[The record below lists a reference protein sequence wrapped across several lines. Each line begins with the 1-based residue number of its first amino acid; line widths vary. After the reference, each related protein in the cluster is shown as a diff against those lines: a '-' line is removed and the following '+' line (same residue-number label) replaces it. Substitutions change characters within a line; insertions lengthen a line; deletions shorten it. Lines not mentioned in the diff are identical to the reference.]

1 MKKNHDFKAETDF
14 RDLIRKPHKLFGYS
28 FIYFVLVLGVI
39 GFLYVGSLTEIG
51 KNAISPLVLMD
62 STALVKDIPFQS
74 ARLLPPVDVTK
85 IAVSTPELIAKGRDL
100 FQANCSSCH
109 GDAGEGNGPSAATMN
124 PKPRNFH
131 SLQGWTNGSK
141 ISQIY
146 KTLEEGIVRNGMAS
160 YNYLPPADR
169 FALIHYVRSLAAGQP
184 VDSQVDIQGLETTYQ
199 LSKGSDIP
207 GQIPIQKAGQILVAE
222 EAPAVSIIEELAEK
236 NHDTP
241 GSPGGA
247 LFERLS
253 RNKKKVL
260 SVFILRRAQINSVEQ
275 FATIVSSD
283 PIELGF
289 KAEVARLSSGE
300 WAALFQF
307 LNGLKGKKG

>member
-1 MKKNHDFKAETDF
+1 MKTNHDFKAETDF

-28 FIYFVLVLGVI
+28 FVYFVLVVGVI
-39 GFLYVGSLTEIG
+39 GFLYIGSLTDIG
-51 KNAISPLVLMD
+51 KNAVSPLVLMD

-74 ARLLPPVDVTK
+74 ARLLPPVDVAT
-85 IAVSTPELIAKGRDL
+85 IAVSTPELVAKGRDL
-100 FQANCSSCH
+100 FKANCSSCH
-109 GDAGEGNGPSAATMN
+109 GDGGEGNGPSAVTMN

-141 ISQIY
+141 VSQIY
-146 KTLEEGIVRNGMAS
+146 KTLEDGIVRNGMAS

-169 FALIHYVRSLAAGQP
+169 FALIHYVRSFAPGQP
-184 VDSQVDIQGLETTYQ
+184 LDSPAEIQGLETTYQ

-222 EAPAVSIIEELAEK
+222 EVPALTAIGKLAEK
-236 NHDTP
+236 NYDIP

-253 RNKKKVL
+253 ADKKKVL
-260 SVFILRRAQINSVEQ
+260 SAFILHGSGSTSVDQ
-275 FATIVSSD
+275 FVKIASAD
-283 PIELGF
+283 PIGLGF
-289 KAEVARLSSGE
+289 KAEVVRLSAGE
-300 WAALFQF
+300 WASLFQF